1 MKRYCW
7 RESRAKIVAIVKT
20 KMQLVLG
27 KKHLG
32 NERIYRKRMFAKSR
46 IEIEILENLR
56 KPLTRKSTRKRI
68 DIDFE
73 RVSFIC
79 ALARL
84 TKIENVWFCS
94 GGFSYAIQEKF
105 TAWQVNSTLNFT
117 WKTDITLIVLQ
128 FVRCRFLAWNLTWN
142 SLVTQWIFLYC
153 IIISYCITMISRRN
167 FRRN

>member
-1 MKRYCW
+1 
-7 RESRAKIVAIVKT
+7 
-20 KMQLVLG
+20 MQLVLG

-94 GGFSYAIQEKF
+94 GALSYAIQELEKPI
-105 TAWQVNSTLNFT
+105 SHSL
-117 WKTDITLIVLQ
+117 L
-128 FVRCRFLAWNLTWN
+128 RFFA
-142 SLVTQWIFLYC
+142 
-153 IIISYCITMISRRN
+153 
-167 FRRN
+167 

>member
-1 MKRYCW
+1 
-7 RESRAKIVAIVKT
+7 VKT

-32 NERIYRKRMFAKSR
+32 NERIYRKRMFAKFR

-56 KPLTRKSTRKRI
+56 KPFTRKSTKKRI

-73 RVSFIC
+73 RVPFIC

-94 GGFSYAIQEKF
+94 GGFSYAIRLISVFRVKF
-105 TAWQVNSTLNFT
+105 NEEFTRQTVNFS
-117 WKTDITLIVLQ
+117 
-128 FVRCRFLAWNLTWN
+128 
-142 SLVTQWIFLYC
+142 
-153 IIISYCITMISRRN
+153 IIY
-167 FRRN
+167 FA